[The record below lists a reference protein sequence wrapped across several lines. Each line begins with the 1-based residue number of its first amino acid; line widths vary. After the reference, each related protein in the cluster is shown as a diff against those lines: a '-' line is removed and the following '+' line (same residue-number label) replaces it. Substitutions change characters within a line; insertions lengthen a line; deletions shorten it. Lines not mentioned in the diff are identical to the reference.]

1 MQEIS
6 PLPPEPK
13 GPLRTILNILAVGI
27 SVLVLGLIIVYGG
40 IGGVLFILFFI
51 VGAVYVVIWRGSE
64 MRRLATE
71 GVETTGTVVEK
82 YYRRRRGGF
91 ADGKVGSMSIR
102 DEYIRYEYYD
112 ASGQKHQGWA
122 EVSWKYYKAVKVG
135 DPVKVVYLPQR
146 PSVSALWAE
155 VDLVRRA
162 YQRQSA
168 SKGGRTLA

>member
-13 GPLRTILNILAVGI
+13 GPLRTILIILAVGSFVLMLVVIIAYAVANFI
-27 SVLVLGLIIVYGG
+27 SGY

-51 VGAVYVVIWRGSE
+51 VGAVYLVIQRGLE
-64 MRRLATE
+64 MRRLATK

-82 YYRRRRGGF
+82 YRRRRGVSRHRG
-91 ADGKVGSMSIR
+91 VR
-102 DEYIRYEYYD
+102 RIRYEYCD
-112 ASGQKHQGWA
+112 ASGQKHQGRA
-122 EVSWKYYKAVKVG
+122 GVSWEYYEAVKVG

-155 VDLVRRA
+155 LDLVRRA
-162 YQRQSA
+162 HQHRS
-168 SKGGRTLA
+168 S

>member
-13 GPLRTILNILAVGI
+13 GPLRTILNILAVG
-27 SVLVLGLIIVYGG
+27 SFVLMLGVIIVYGG

-51 VGAVYVVIWRGSE
+51 VGAVYLVIRRGLE

-82 YYRRRRGGF
+82 YYRRRRGG
-91 ADGKVGSMSIR
+91 R
-102 DEYIRYEYYD
+102 RIRYEYCD
-112 ASGQKHQGWA
+112 ASGQKHQGRA
-122 EVSWKYYKAVKVG
+122 GVSWEYYEAVKVG

-168 SKGGRTLA
+168 SKEGGRTLA

>member
-13 GPLRTILNILAVGI
+13 GPLRTILIILAVGNF
-27 SVLVLGLIIVYGG
+27 VLMLAVIIAHAVTSFTLGN

-51 VGAVYVVIWRGSE
+51 VGAVYLVIRRGLE

-82 YYRRRRGGF
+82 YRRRRGGRR
-91 ADGKVGSMSIR
+91 IR
-102 DEYIRYEYYD
+102 RIRYEYCD
-112 ASGQKHQGWA
+112 ASGQKHRGRA
-122 EVSWKYYKAVKVG
+122 GVSWKYYEAVRVG
-135 DPVKVVYLPQR
+135 DPVKVVYLPQQ

-162 YQRQSA
+162 HQRQSA
-168 SKGGRTLA
+168 SKEGGRTLA

>member
-13 GPLRTILNILAVGI
+13 GPLRTILNILAVG
-27 SVLVLGLIIVYGG
+27 SFVLMLGLIIVYGG

-51 VGAVYVVIWRGSE
+51 VGAVYLVIRRGSE

-82 YYRRRRGGF
+82 YYRRRRGG
-91 ADGKVGSMSIR
+91 R
-102 DEYIRYEYYD
+102 RIRYEYCD
-112 ASGQKHQGWA
+112 TSGQKHQGRA
-122 EVSWKYYKAVKVG
+122 GVSWEYYEAVKVG

-146 PSVSALWAE
+146 PSVSALWAQ
-155 VDLVRRA
+155 VDSVRRA
-162 YQRQSA
+162 HQRQSA

>member
-13 GPLRTILNILAVGI
+13 GPLRTILIILAVG
-27 SVLVLGLIIVYGG
+27 SFVLMLAVIIAHAVTSFTLGN
-40 IGGVLFILFFI
+40 IGGVLFILLFI
-51 VGAVYVVIWRGSE
+51 VGPVYLVIRRGLE

-82 YYRRRRGGF
+82 YRRHRGG
-91 ADGKVGSMSIR
+91 SR
-102 DEYIRYEYYD
+102 IRYEYCD
-112 ASGQKHQGWA
+112 ASGQKHQGRA
-122 EVSWKYYKAVKVG
+122 GVSWKYYEAVKVG

-168 SKGGRTLA
+168 SKGGRALA

>member
-13 GPLRTILNILAVGI
+13 GPLRTILIILAVGI
-27 SVLVLGLIIVYGG
+27 FVLMLGVIIVYAVTSFI
-40 IGGVLFILFFI
+40 IGDIVGVLFILFFI
-51 VGAVYVVIWRGSE
+51 VGGVYLVIRRGLE
-64 MRRLATE
+64 MRRLAAE

-82 YYRRRRGGF
+82 YYRRRREGET
-91 ADGKVGSMSIR
+91 ITR
-102 DEYIRYEYYD
+102 IRYEYCD

-122 EVSWKYYKAVKVG
+122 GVSWEYYEAVKVG
-135 DPVKVVYLPQR
+135 APVKVVYLPQR

-155 VDLVRRA
+155 VDLVRGA

-168 SKGGRTLA
+168 SKGGRALA

>member
-6 PLPPEPK
+6 PLSPEPK
-13 GPLRTILNILAVGI
+13 GPLRTILNILAVG
-27 SVLVLGLIIVYGG
+27 SFVLMLGAIIVYAVTSFILGT
-40 IGGVLFILFFI
+40 IWGVLFILLFI
-51 VGAVYVVIWRGSE
+51 VAPVYLVIRRGLE

-82 YYRRRRGGF
+82 YYRRRRGG
-91 ADGKVGSMSIR
+91 SR
-102 DEYIRYEYYD
+102 IRYEYCD
-112 ASGQKHQGWA
+112 ASGQKHQGRA
-122 EVSWKYYKAVKVG
+122 GVSWEYYKAVKVG
-135 DPVKVVYLPQR
+135 DPVKVIYLPQR

-168 SKGGRTLA
+168 SKGGRALA

>member
-13 GPLRTILNILAVGI
+13 GPLRIILNILAVGI

-82 YYRRRRGGF
+82 YSSHRRG
-91 ADGKVGSMSIR
+91 SR
-102 DEYIRYEYYD
+102 IRYEYRD
-112 ASGQKHQGWA
+112 ASGQKHQGRA
-122 EVSWKYYKAVKVG
+122 EVSWEYYKAVKVG
-135 DPVKVVYLPQR
+135 DPVKVVYLPQQ
-146 PSVSALWAE
+146 PSVSALWAL

-162 YQRQSA
+162 HQHQSA
-168 SKGGRTLA
+168 SKEGGRTLA

>member
-13 GPLRTILNILAVGI
+13 GPLRIILNILAVG
-27 SVLVLGLIIVYGG
+27 SFVLMLGLIIVYGG
-40 IGGVLFILFFI
+40 IGGVLFTLFFI
-51 VGAVYVVIWRGSE
+51 VGAVYLVIRRGLE

-82 YYRRRRGGF
+82 YYRRRRG
-91 ADGKVGSMSIR
+91 VRSMRIR
-102 DEYIRYEYYD
+102 YEYIRYEYRD
-112 ASGQKHQGWA
+112 ASGQKHQGRA
-122 EVSWKYYKAVKVG
+122 GVSWEYYKAVKVG
-135 DPVKVVYLPQR
+135 DPVKVVYLPQQ
-146 PSVSALWAE
+146 PSVSALWAQ

>member
-82 YYRRRRGGF
+82 YRRHRGVSRRRG
-91 ADGKVGSMSIR
+91 VR
-102 DEYIRYEYYD
+102 RIRYEYCD

-122 EVSWKYYKAVKVG
+122 GVSWEYHEAVKVG

-155 VDLVRRA
+155 VDLIRRA

>member
-13 GPLRTILNILAVGI
+13 GPLRIILNILAVG
-27 SVLVLGLIIVYGG
+27 SFVLMLGLIIVYGG

-51 VGAVYVVIWRGSE
+51 VGAVYLVIRRGSE

-82 YYRRRRGGF
+82 YYRRRRGGRR
-91 ADGKVGSMSIR
+91 IR
-102 DEYIRYEYYD
+102 RIRYEYCD

-122 EVSWKYYKAVKVG
+122 GVSWEYYEAVKVG
-135 DPVKVVYLPQR
+135 DPVKVVYLPQQ
-146 PSVSALWAE
+146 PSVSALWAQ

>member
-1 MQEIS
+1 MQEIG

-13 GPLRTILNILAVGI
+13 GPLRTILIILAVG
-27 SVLVLGLIIVYGG
+27 SFVLVLGVITVTSFTSGD

-51 VGAVYVVIWRGSE
+51 VGAVYLVIRRGLE

-82 YYRRRRGGF
+82 YRRRR
-91 ADGKVGSMSIR
+91 VGR
-102 DEYIRYEYYD
+102 RIRYEYCD
-112 ASGQKHQGWA
+112 ASGQKHQGRA
-122 EVSWKYYKAVKVG
+122 GVSWEYYEAVKAG

-155 VDLVRRA
+155 VDLFRPA
-162 YQRQSA
+162 HQRQSA

>member
-13 GPLRTILNILAVGI
+13 GPLRTILNILAVG
-27 SVLVLGLIIVYGG
+27 SFVLILGVIIAHAVTSFTSGD
-40 IGGVLFILFFI
+40 IGAILAILFFTI
-51 VGAVYVVIWRGSE
+51 GAVYFAIRRGLE

-82 YYRRRRGGF
+82 YRRRR
-91 ADGKVGSMSIR
+91 R
-102 DEYIRYEYYD
+102 RERIRYEYCD

-122 EVSWKYYKAVKVG
+122 GVSWKYYEAVKVG

-146 PSVSALWAE
+146 PSVSALWAQ
-155 VDLVRRA
+155 VDLVRRVH
-162 YQRQSA
+162 QRQSA

>member
-27 SVLVLGLIIVYGG
+27 SVLMLGVIIVYAVTSFTLGN

-51 VGAVYVVIWRGSE
+51 VGAVYLVIRRGLE

-82 YYRRRRGGF
+82 YSSHRRG
-91 ADGKVGSMSIR
+91 SR
-102 DEYIRYEYYD
+102 IRYEYRD
-112 ASGQKHQGWA
+112 ASGQKHQGRA
-122 EVSWKYYKAVKVG
+122 GVSWEYYKAVKVG

-146 PSVSALWAE
+146 PSVSALWAQ
-155 VDLVRRA
+155 VDSVRRA
-162 YQRQSA
+162 HQRQSA

>member
-13 GPLRTILNILAVGI
+13 GPLRTILNILAVG
-27 SVLVLGLIIVYGG
+27 SFVLILGVIVVRSFTLGD

-51 VGAVYVVIWRGSE
+51 VGAVYLVIRRGSE

-82 YYRRRRGGF
+82 YYRRRRGG
-91 ADGKVGSMSIR
+91 R
-102 DEYIRYEYYD
+102 RIRYEYCD
-112 ASGQKHQGWA
+112 TSGQKHQGRA
-122 EVSWKYYKAVKVG
+122 GVSWEYYEAVKVG

-146 PSVSALWAE
+146 PSVSALWAQ
-155 VDLVRRA
+155 VDSVRRA
-162 YQRQSA
+162 HQRQSA

>member
-13 GPLRTILNILAVGI
+13 GPLRTILIILAVG
-27 SVLVLGLIIVYGG
+27 SFVLMLAVIIAHVVTSFTLGD
-40 IGGVLFILFFI
+40 IGGVLFILSFI
-51 VGAVYVVIWRGSE
+51 VGAVYLVIRRGLE

-82 YYRRRRGGF
+82 YYRRRRGGRR
-91 ADGKVGSMSIR
+91 IR
-102 DEYIRYEYYD
+102 RIRYEYCD
-112 ASGQKHQGWA
+112 ASGQKHQGRA
-122 EVSWKYYKAVKVG
+122 GVSWEYYEAVKVG

-146 PSVSALWAE
+146 PSVSALLAE

-162 YQRQSA
+162 F
-168 SKGGRTLA
+168 

>member
-13 GPLRTILNILAVGI
+13 GLLRTILIILAVG
-27 SVLVLGLIIVYGG
+27 SFVLMLGVIIVYAVTSFILGD

-51 VGAVYVVIWRGSE
+51 VGAVYLVIRRGLE

-82 YYRRRRGGF
+82 YRRPRGG
-91 ADGKVGSMSIR
+91 R
-102 DEYIRYEYYD
+102 RIRYEYCE
-112 ASGQKHQGWA
+112 ASGQKHQGRA
-122 EVSWKYYKAVKVG
+122 GVSWKYYEAVKVG

-162 YQRQSA
+162 HQRQSA

>member
-13 GPLRTILNILAVGI
+13 GPLRTILNILAVG
-27 SVLVLGLIIVYGG
+27 SFVLMLAVIIAHAVTSLTLGN

-51 VGAVYVVIWRGSE
+51 VGALYLVIRRGLE

-71 GVETTGTVVEK
+71 GVEITGTVVEK
-82 YYRRRRGGF
+82 YRRRR
-91 ADGKVGSMSIR
+91 R
-102 DEYIRYEYYD
+102 ERIRYEYCD
-112 ASGQKHQGWA
+112 ASGQKHQGRA
-122 EVSWKYYKAVKVG
+122 GVSWEYYKAVKVG

-168 SKGGRTLA
+168 SKGGEDARLAAP

>member
-82 YYRRRRGGF
+82 YRRRRGGVSRRR
-91 ADGKVGSMSIR
+91 GVR
-102 DEYIRYEYYD
+102 RIRYEYCD

-122 EVSWKYYKAVKVG
+122 GVSWEYHEAVKVG
-135 DPVKVVYLPQR
+135 DPVKVVYLPQQ
-146 PSVSALWAE
+146 PSVSALWAQ

-168 SKGGRTLA
+168 SKGGRALA

>member
-1 MQEIS
+1 MHGIS

-13 GPLRTILNILAVGI
+13 GPLRTILII
-27 SVLVLGLIIVYGG
+27 LVLGSFFLILGVIIAHAVTSFTSGD
-40 IGGVLFILFFI
+40 IGPILAILFLT
-51 VGAVYVVIWRGSE
+51 VGAVYFAIRRGLR

-82 YYRRRRGGF
+82 YRDGRSGRR
-91 ADGKVGSMSIR
+91 M
-102 DEYIRYEYYD
+102 IRYEYCD
-112 ASGQKHQGWA
+112 ASGQKHQGRA
-122 EVSWKYYKAVKVG
+122 EVSWKYYEAVRVG